1 MPGWVYDSGAGQRK
15 MAWAICKAC
24 GRREHWRAQRGERL
38 ADRRCQ
44 CGGELGAKTAGRPS
58 KGKGLSYTVCAICEK
73 RTLKPVI
80 LTVPV
85 RVWGRAGMDRLIP
98 VASPVCRWHEARVSE
113 PEAVELG
120 FLHLEELPSSERTWG
135 VPIPEY
141 LAKRAE
147 HEAASMT

>member
-1 MPGWVYDSGAGQRK
+1 

-24 GRREHWRAQRGERL
+24 GRRKHWRAQRGQRL

-44 CGGELGAKTAGRPS
+44 CGGKLTAKTAGRPS
-58 KGKGLSYTVCAICEK
+58 EAKGLSYTVCAICER

-85 RVWGRAGMDRLIP
+85 RVWGRAGMDRLLP
-98 VASPVCRWHEARVSE
+98 AGSRVCRWHEARVNE
-113 PEAVELG
+113 LEAVELG
-120 FLHLEELPSSERTWG
+120 FLRLEEPPSPERTWG

-147 HEAASMT
+147 REPASMR